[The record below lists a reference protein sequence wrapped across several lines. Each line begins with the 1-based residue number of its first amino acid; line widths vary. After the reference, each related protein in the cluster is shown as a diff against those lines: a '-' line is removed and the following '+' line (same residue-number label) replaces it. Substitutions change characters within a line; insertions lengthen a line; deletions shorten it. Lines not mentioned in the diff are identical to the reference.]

1 MAAHM
6 LISYLIKGH
15 MNFCLFAV
23 GFLMQVRL
31 ASGTF

>member
-15 MNFCLFAV
+15 SGFDFSVFAV
-23 GFLMQVRL
+23 GFLRP
-31 ASGTF
+31 